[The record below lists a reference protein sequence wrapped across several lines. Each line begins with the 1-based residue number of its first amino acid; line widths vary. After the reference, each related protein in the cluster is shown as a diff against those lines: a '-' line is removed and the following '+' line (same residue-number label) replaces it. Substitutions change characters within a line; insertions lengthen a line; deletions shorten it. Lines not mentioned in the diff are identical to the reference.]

1 MNIEDCIASAKNS
14 LDRARRELD
23 SGHGCNLVPG
33 ELSDALARAL
43 EAWLLAHGHENGSCH
58 DLDGYTTFTG
68 HAPEELASEFRRCW
82 AETSTLEF
90 LLLGDSTTD
99 ATTLPSLE
107 EWTVRADNC
116 IISCE
121 NVVGAITQDLH
132 AQNENQA

>member
-1 MNIEDCIASAKNS
+1 MNIEDCIDSAKNS

-33 ELSDALARAL
+33 ELSDALARAM
-43 EAWLLAHGHENGSCH
+43 EAWLLAHGHKNNCH
-58 DLDGYTTFTG
+58 GLDGYITFTG

-90 LLLGDSTTD
+90 LLLGDATTD
-99 ATTLPSLE
+99 AATLPPLE
-107 EWTVRADNC
+107 EWKARADNC

-121 NVVGAITQDLH
+121 NVVGAITQALH
-132 AQNENQA
+132 AQNESQA